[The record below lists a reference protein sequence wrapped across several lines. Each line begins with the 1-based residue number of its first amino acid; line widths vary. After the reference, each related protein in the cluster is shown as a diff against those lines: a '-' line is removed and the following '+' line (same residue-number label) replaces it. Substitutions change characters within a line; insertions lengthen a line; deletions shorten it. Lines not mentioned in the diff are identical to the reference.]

1 MWVWWTAPQ
10 LLPRV
15 SARCVC
21 VCVYASSCAVY
32 VYVVA
37 ADVYAV
43 HYNWHRL
50 AARKRFFLPS
60 SSSSSSSFSL
70 LLSLL
75 LFRSFLRFIRISP
88 PQLSPHRA
96 SSSSS
101 STIFGSTTDYGS
113 RASETVVFS
122 LKSRPLRRPAP
133 CRGAPCRRNNI
144 IVLELQDSSGV
155 SSLSRRIVR
164 RLTPAL
170 LNSCP

>member
-1 MWVWWTAPQ
+1 MYTQSTTIGTDW
-10 LLPRV
+10 LPENV
-15 SARCVC
+15 
-21 VCVYASSCAVY
+21 
-32 VYVVA
+32 
-37 ADVYAV
+37 
-43 HYNWHRL
+43 
-50 AARKRFFLPS
+50 F
-60 SSSSSSSFSL
+60 FSL
-70 LLSLL
+70 LLLL
-75 LFRSFLRFIRISP
+75 LLRLVFFFLFFCFALFSALSVYPP

-122 LKSRPLRRPAP
+122 LKSRPLHRPAP